1 MVDPGGKQGL
11 HFYDSQ
17 NQQLADIQA
26 GLELELRDAN
36 ETIWEKCWMAK
47 KTSGVK
53 LRWQVNPQGASC
65 SLNTLSHTCSG

>member
-17 NQQLADIQA
+17 NQQLADIQT
-26 GLELELRDAN
+26 GLELELQDAN
-36 ETIWEKCWMAK
+36 ETIWEICRMST
-47 KTSGVK
+47 KTSGMK
-53 LRWQVNPQGASC
+53 LRCQVNPLGASC